1 MSKLTVKRKPIAAHV
16 VDVEPTDLLESP
28 AAHGS
33 AFSFSYSYTEITAA
47 GGKARIKSR
56 RAHYADGKLSKESF
70 DGEFDRP
77 IYDNAIDQMQRA
89 FADQASSL
97 LRTFASLFAL
107 PPAMRRDQD

>member
-1 MSKLTVKRKPIAAHV
+1 VSKLTVKRKPRAPRV
-16 VDVEPTDLLESP
+16 VDVEPSDTIESP
-28 AAHGS
+28 AAHGGT
-33 AFSFSYSYTEITAA
+33 FSFNYSYTEITAA

-56 RAHYADGKLSKESF
+56 RTQYADGKLSKESF
-70 DGEFDRP
+70 EGEFDRP

-107 PPAMRRDQD
+107 SPAMRRDHD